1 MITDREA
8 VALEMMSTDDLMAV
22 GHWED
27 TIKSLVAKGY
37 ARQVTGVWHRSTP
50 AGQEAFE
57 AFEAGELAAMKT
69 EKRRVDDFDGA
80 TIEGEVEDDH

>member
-8 VALEMMSTDDLMAV
+8 VALEVMQTDDLMAV
-22 GHWED
+22 GHWQD

-37 ARQVTGVWHRSTP
+37 ARQVAGVWHRSTP

-57 AFEAGELAAMKT
+57 AFEAGELAAMRAVQKPA
-69 EKRRVDDFDGA
+69 DDFDGL
-80 TIEGEVEDDH
+80 TIEGEAEDEH

>member
-8 VALEMMSTDDLMAV
+8 VALEIMRTDDLMAV
-22 GHWED
+22 GHWEE

-57 AFEAGELAAMKT
+57 AFEAGELAAVLGAQKPA
-69 EKRRVDDFDGA
+69 DDFDGL
-80 TIEGEVEDDH
+80 TIEGEAEDE